1 MSDNPYAIIIDGSGT
16 VTEMKLGNH
25 DGGRAVSKSVQVVS
39 NQVENGIRTVVLTR
53 SFKGQTADHY
63 TFDPSTTSTIPIL
76 TASGKASTY
85 AYHGP
90 TNRYILLFTYVPTLG
105 VQVRNMKMDSNTGGT
120 WHRVGQ

>member
-16 VTEMKLGNH
+16 VSEMKLGNH
-25 DGGRAVSKSVQVVS
+25 DGGQALSKSVEVVS
-39 NQVENGIRTVVLTR
+39 NQAENGIRTVVLTR

-76 TASGKASTY
+76 TASGKSSTY

-90 TNRYILLFTYVPTLG
+90 TNRYFFFTYLLINR
-105 VQVRNMKMDSNTGGT
+105 QFAKRNFIICNKTMYISF
-120 WHRVGQ
+120 

>member
-25 DGGRAVSKSVQVVS
+25 DGGQALSKSVQVVS
-39 NQVENGIRTVVLTR
+39 NQVENGVRSVVLTR

-63 TFDPSTTSTIPIL
+63 TFDPSSTSTIPIL
-76 TASGKASTY
+76 TASGKASNY

-90 TNRYILLFTYVPTLG
+90 TNRYRYKNNEILL
-105 VQVRNMKMDSNTGGT
+105 
-120 WHRVGQ
+120 